1 VSEAALAPT
10 AEPEPFDDAQLVDM
24 PAEDAAPAAAPAAA
38 PEPAA
43 PALAASSGFEAQL
56 RKMVGLMGFAPA
68 AAARALEAAGGNVQ
82 QAVARLIEQ

>member
-1 VSEAALAPT
+1 VSEAALTPT

-24 PAEDAAPAAAPAAA
+24 PAADAAPTAA

-43 PALAASSGFEAQL
+43 PAPAASSGVEAQL
-56 RKMVGLMGFAPA
+56 RKMVGLMGFEPA
-68 AAARALEAAGGNVQ
+68 AAARALEVAGGNVQ